1 VTAETEAQP
10 PSLPPAVN
18 PQPLTPSLPH
28 SLTPSLSLVIP
39 VYNEAGNILP
49 LAERSVDAL
58 RALQRPFEILF
69 VNDGST
75 DSTAAEIATAHA
87 RWPEVSELPMRQ
99 NSGQAAALLT
109 GLRVAR
115 GEFLLMMDGDGQNDP
130 RDFPALLALVESGQ
144 VDLAC
149 GWRVDRHDST
159 LRRIM
164 SRVANA
170 VRGAILRDGV
180 HDSGCQLR
188 VMRREVR
195 EAFFPMELMQ
205 SFIPA
210 LAVAAGFRVGER
222 PVRHHARQH
231 GDSKY
236 GFRRLLWRPA
246 VAMLW
251 LRWQIARGRT
261 PRLKLQ
267 APSSKPQ

>member
-1 VTAETEAQP
+1 MST
-10 PSLPPAVN
+10 PA
-18 PQPLTPSLPH
+18 PQ
-28 SLTPSLSLVIP
+28 LSLVIP

-49 LAERSVDAL
+49 LVSSSVRTLDAIG
-58 RALQRPFEILF
+58 RPYEVIL

-75 DSTAAEIATAHA
+75 DATADEIAEAS
-87 RWPEVSELPMRQ
+87 RQWPPVRELRMEK
-99 NSGQAAALLT
+99 NSGQAIALLT
-109 GLRVAR
+109 GLRAAQ
-115 GEFLLMMDGDGQNDP
+115 GEYLLMMDGDGQNDP
-130 RDFPALLALVESGQ
+130 RDYPALLELVESGQ

-164 SRVANA
+164 SRVANV
-170 VRGAILRDGV
+170 VRRALLNDGV

-195 EAFFPMELMQ
+195 DAFFPMELMQ

-210 LAVAAGFRVGER
+210 LAVAAGFRVGEL
-222 PVRHHARQH
+222 PVRHHARAY

-246 VAMLW
+246 VAMFGLKW
-251 LRWQIARGRT
+251 KILRGRI
-261 PRLKLQ
+261 PRRRPGPA
-267 APSSKPQ
+267 APDPDTSGAEPR